1 MEIFINKVL
10 FPFAM
15 KGDLKKQIEAITKK
29 IEFLEKQLK
38 HSQKELIKQALKEFI
53 KEREEDRLKQE
64 IMRKYRKNRKNIIKQ
79 KILET
84 IKLKPMLLE
93 DLKYYIVDQLKY
105 CSKASFYRYI
115 KEMKDLIE
123 IKNKVVY
130 PAGIVKDFF
139 LY

>member
-130 PAGIVKDFF
+130 PAGIVKENFR
-139 LY
+139 